1 MVIGVTGGVGA
12 GKSTVLMIL
21 KENYNAK
28 IIMADDVAKELM
40 EPGGASYEAV
50 VDAFGEEILVKQ
62 EESSIGA
69 EEETADYDSVF
80 IPDPVELKRPIDR
93 KKLAEIIFNDDEK
106 LELVNSLTHPQ
117 VKDEILARIDRF
129 YEEDSNAL
137 IVVEAALLIEAGY
150 EDILDFLWIVTVD
163 TEVRIER
170 LMKDRG
176 YTREKCLSIMDNQL
190 SDVEFAA
197 HADVIIN
204 NSYTLENTEQ
214 QVAKALHNCISL
226 KERGSK

>member
-21 KENYNAK
+21 EKNYNAK

-50 VDAFGEEILVKQ
+50 VNAFGEDILVSS
-62 EESSIGA
+62 EESSIIA
-69 EEETADYDSVF
+69 EEESTDYDSES
-80 IPDPVELKRPIDR
+80 ISDQAELKRPIDR

-106 LELVNSLTHPQ
+106 LALVNSLTHPK
-117 VKDEILARIDRF
+117 VKEEILSRIDNF
-129 YEEDSNAL
+129 YLEDEDAL

-150 EDILDFLWIVTVD
+150 EDILDSLWIVTVD

-170 LMKDRG
+170 LMRDRG

-190 SDVEFAA
+190 SDEEFTA

-204 NSYTLENTEQ
+204 NSYTLENTEE
-214 QVAKALHNCISL
+214 QVAEAIHNCIRS
-226 KERGSK
+226 KEKESK

>member
-21 KENYNAK
+21 EKNYNAK

-62 EESSIGA
+62 EEDSAGA
-69 EEETADYDSVF
+69 TEGTADYDSER
-80 IPDPVELKRPIDR
+80 IPDQAELKRPIDR

-106 LELVNSLTHPQ
+106 LALVNSLTHP
-117 VKDEILARIDRF
+117 KIKEEILSRIDSF
-129 YEEDSNAL
+129 YAEDEEAL

-150 EDILDFLWIVTVD
+150 EDILDSLWIVTVD

-170 LMKDRG
+170 LMRDRG

-190 SDVEFAA
+190 SDEEFMA

-204 NSYTLENTEQ
+204 NSHTLENTEE
-214 QVAKALHNCISL
+214 QVAEAIQNCMRELSTD
-226 KERGSK
+226 K